1 MVRFI
6 TRYMARVRRL
16 RFFIK
21 RMIDRRFTVT
31 IATDIVRNTAS
42 QVMHSD
48 EENNMTCFLLLLFAS
63 HF

>member
-6 TRYMARVRRL
+6 TRYIARVRRL
-16 RFFIK
+16 QFFIK

-31 IATDIVRNTAS
+31 IATHTVRVTAN

-48 EENNMTCFLLLLFAS
+48 DESSMT
-63 HF
+63 

>member
-16 RFFIK
+16 RFVIK
-21 RMIDRRFTVT
+21 RTIDRRFTVT
-31 IATDIVRNTAS
+31 IVIEMVMNKAS

-48 EENNMTCFLLLLFAS
+48 EENVMTCFLFAS
-63 HF
+63 NF